1 MDTAA
6 AGFAF
11 AFAVDAATA
20 AAGAFNTALLLT
32 RHAGGATVA
41 RRYAVVSLALLNA
54 GAAVQAL
61 CAQALYA
68 AHRAGADIAPFFE
81 TGPWFASRA
90 PLLTGTLLVA
100 WLLVRR
106 SSR

>member
-6 AGFAF
+6 AGSAF

-20 AAGAFNTALLLT
+20 AAGAFNTVLLLT
-32 RHAGGATVA
+32 RHAGAGTPA
-41 RRYAVVSLALLNA
+41 RRYAVLALALLNA
-54 GAAVQAL
+54 GASVQAV

-68 AHRAGADIAPFFE
+68 AHRAGADVAPFFE

-90 PLLTGTLLVA
+90 LLLAGTLLVA

-106 SSR
+106 GSR